1 MTNISIL
8 GAGFI
13 GQMHA
18 LAIHS
23 ASVSRYNLT
32 KTPKLLD
39 LFEINENKNLAEEVA
54 SRYGF
59 QNIILQDPKSA
70 LTKSDLDIFWNA
82 GPNKAHT
89 EATIIA
95 ANAGVHVFC

>member
-1 MTNISIL
+1 MSNISIL

-23 ASVSRYNLT
+23 ASVSRHNLS

-39 LFEINENKNLAEEVA
+39 LLEK
-54 SRYGF
+54 
-59 QNIILQDPKSA
+59 
-70 LTKSDLDIFWNA
+70 T
-82 GPNKAHT
+82 PNYL
-89 EATIIA
+89 
-95 ANAGVHVFC
+95 

>member
-1 MTNISIL
+1 MSNISIL

-23 ASVSRYNLT
+23 ASVSRHNLS

-39 LFEINENKNLAEEVA
+39 LFEISENKNLAE
-54 SRYGF
+54 
-59 QNIILQDPKSA
+59 QQ
-70 LTKSDLDIFWNA
+70 
-82 GPNKAHT
+82 
-89 EATIIA
+89 
-95 ANAGVHVFC
+95 